1 MIGRMVVKVPFI
13 SLVNLIAGR
22 KVVTELIQGDLNPAN
37 LEKELG
43 AILNGPARE
52 KMLED
57 YASIRHIL
65 GDGGASDRAA
75 ALITG
80 YLEKDVAGTF

>member
-22 KVVTELIQGDLNPAN
+22 KVVTELIQGELNAEN
-37 LEKELG
+37 IERELG
-43 AILNGPARE
+43 AILSGPVRE
-52 KMLED
+52 KMLEA

-65 GDGGASDRAA
+65 GDGGAYRPCRRSYNR
-75 ALITG
+75 IHKKNG
-80 YLEKDVAGTF
+80 SGGH